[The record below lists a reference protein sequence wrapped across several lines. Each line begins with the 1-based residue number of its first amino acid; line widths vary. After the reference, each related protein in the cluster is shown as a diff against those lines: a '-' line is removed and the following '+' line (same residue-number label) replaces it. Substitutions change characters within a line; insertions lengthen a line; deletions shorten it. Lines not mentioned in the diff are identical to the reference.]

1 LKKAFVNMKL
11 RPRKPA
17 QASEPKPKRG
27 KPEPEEQES
36 STSESESESSSS
48 SSENESSES
57 EEEGY
62 ETDEELSAYERS
74 RRKPVACL
82 ARGTGLPPRSCQ
94 MSVAGLRKLSDFFQL
109 AVMSDEEEVE
119 AAKRKKLQKQADAA
133 WRKIEPR
140 YLEAASSGDDRF
152 ACLVAQEI
160 LPAELRTKYEPLET
174 LSQGK
179 SGMALRVYSLE
190 RQRNEILKVS
200 QEDRAL
206 YKNGE
211 VSEFELQQGAAALGL
226 APKVFDLSTV
236 IVQQMPTKE
245 TVVLTVFAMEEMQVT
260 FYDYFNRCLDDRD
273 ERQRDQMLAAMNA
286 YLRRMKAAKV
296 THGDLHFDNIMLRF
310 RPDGSYELL
319 AIDWARAAVGVHFK
333 AMDHLDLLLS
343 LLLMLGSDPNQTK
356 AKNKARLRSKAEILF
371 KGLGLSPLLR
381 THMGDLKWMEEHHEE
396 VYIDVRRAYREA
408 ALAVLRPVTAPSR
421 PKRRTRSSKQ

>member
-1 LKKAFVNMKL
+1 MKL
-11 RPRKPA
+11 RPRKP
-17 QASEPKPKRG
+17 KPKAKPEP
-27 KPEPEEQES
+27 KPEPEEEES
-36 STSESESESSSS
+36 STSESGSESGSDSD
-48 SSENESSES
+48 SSES
-57 EEEGY
+57 DSDGSY
-62 ETDEELSAYERS
+62 DTDEELSPYERS
-74 RRKPVACL
+74 RRKPVSCL

-109 AVMSDEEEVE
+109 AVTSGSDKEE

-152 ACLVAQEI
+152 ACVVAQEI
-160 LPAELRTKYEPLET
+160 LPVELRAKYEPLET

-179 SGMALRVYSLE
+179 SGMALRVFSLE

-200 QEDRAL
+200 QEDKAL

-211 VSEFELQQGAAALGL
+211 MSEFELQKGAAALSL

-236 IVQQMPTKE
+236 VIMQVPTKE

-273 ERQRDQMLAAMNA
+273 ERERDQMLVAMNV

-296 THGDLHFDNIMLRF
+296 THGDMHFDNIMLRF
-310 RPDGSYELL
+310 RPDGSFELL

-343 LLLMLGSDPNQTK
+343 LLLMLSDPNQTK

-381 THMGDLKWMEEHHEE
+381 AHMGDLEWMEEYYEA
-396 VYIDVRRAYREA
+396 VYLDVRRAYREA
-408 ALAVLRPVTAPSR
+408 ALALLRPVTAPSR
-421 PKRRTRSSKQ
+421 TKRRTRSSKQ